1 MENVYLKQKIL
12 IRCEDKPPNKSY
24 SSVEQS
30 AKGTPETPEE
40 EILKGRLDNILK
52 IVQQINL

>member
-1 MENVYLKQKIL
+1 MEK
-12 IRCEDKPPNKSY
+12 
-24 SSVEQS
+24 S
-30 AKGTPETPEE
+30 AKGTPETSQE